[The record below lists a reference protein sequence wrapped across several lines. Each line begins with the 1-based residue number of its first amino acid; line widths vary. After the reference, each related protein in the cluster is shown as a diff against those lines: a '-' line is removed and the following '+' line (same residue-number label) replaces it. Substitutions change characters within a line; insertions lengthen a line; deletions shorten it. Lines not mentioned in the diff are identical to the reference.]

1 MSEAER
7 LPGCSDCWGTGW
19 RTGRSLRRTAGRLV
33 EREAAMACACPRG
46 HSYLQSRDVV
56 SVADVVA
63 KMRSTPTVTRASGH
77 DGLLGWAVTDR
88 AWTRWSAS
96 LYVDED
102 GARTRQATADATLAG
117 YLAGSSRR
125 PSWARDGAA
134 RGRDWSEEAED
145 ADGGV
150 CFG

>member
-7 LPGCSDCWGTGW
+7 LPGCSDCGGTGW
-19 RTGRSLRRTAGRLV
+19 RTGRSLRRTGGRLV
-33 EREAAMACACPRG
+33 EREAAMACTCPRG
-46 HSYLQSRDVV
+46 HNYLQSRDVV

-96 LYVDED
+96 LYADED

-134 RGRDWSEEAED
+134 TTRGGWLDEADE
-145 ADGGV
+145 GGG
-150 CFG
+150 F